1 MDIQAIISKK
11 LNSFYIPSL
20 NTTITT
26 GDDPTAQAN
35 WLDGTRLS
43 R

>member
-1 MDIQAIISKK
+1 MDIQTIINKK

-20 NTTITT
+20 TTTITT
-26 GDDPTAQAN
+26 GDDPAAQAN
-35 WLDGTRLS
+35 WFEGTRLP